1 MHRQCYKFNSLG
13 LLTKRTSSGTDL
25 RHAAAPDNTAGK
37 QKAAVLHEWCSLSLS
52 SLGATQVKPGHF
64 KMQVY
69 LSQAACDK
77 GASWPTN
84 TLFEV

>member
-1 MHRQCYKFNSLG
+1 MHRQCYEFNSLG
-13 LLTKRTSSGTDL
+13 LLTKSTSSGTDL

-37 QKAAVLHEWCSLSLS
+37 QKAAALHEWRSSSLS

-64 KMQVY
+64 KTQV
-69 LSQAACDK
+69 LTQAACDK